1 MLRFIRGRGPHAS
14 SERLKHHKDIF
25 TFQKTVPHGF
35 PHHPTA
41 LAYDQEL
48 QLIALTTKKG
58 QLRIYGQPGVEYYT
72 DVDSDSPVRLI
83 QFIPEKRGE
92 VILLHDDGTIQ
103 HYEINLKEETNEP
116 TLDKVKITQH
126 FERSETDSSKHAT
139 TLTAVSST
147 SSGDGN
153 KNITIFVGTQ
163 SGDVYSLDLDTFS
176 VSNNIIEQEVV
187 LANVPS
193 DVKKSNQG
201 PVEVIAPQP
210 NSSGKLLIGYQ
221 RGLLVLWNVESNCAE
236 KFYNSSQVCRRRRV
250 HLSTY
255 LSFTLYT

>member
-1 MLRFIRGRGPHAS
+1 MLRFIRARGPHAS
-14 SERLKHHKDIF
+14 SERLKHHKDVF

-41 LAYDQEL
+41 LAYDEQL

-72 DVDSDSPVRLI
+72 DIDSDSPVRLI

-92 VILLHDDGTIQ
+92 IILLHDDGTIQ
-103 HYEINLKEETNEP
+103 HFEINLKESTNEP
-116 TLDKVKITQH
+116 TLDKVKASNY
-126 FERSETDSSKHAT
+126 FERNENDSSKHAT

-147 SSGDGN
+147 SSSVDGR
-153 KNITIFVGTQ
+153 KSITIYVGTQ
-163 SGDVYSLDLDTFS
+163 SGDVYSLDLDTFV
-176 VSNNIIEQEVV
+176 VSSSTIQQDTV
-187 LANVPS
+187 LANVPTE
-193 DVKKSNQG
+193 VKKSNQG

-221 RGLLVLWNVESNCAE
+221 RGLLILWNVESNSAE
-236 KFYNSSQVCRRRRV
+236 KFYNSSQVCR
-250 HLSTY
+250 
-255 LSFTLYT
+255 